1 MAKKNTQQPQE
12 QFKTMIGGQA
22 LIEGIMMLGPEKSAV
37 VVRTKDGLQRKVEPR
52 KLSQKWSPKKLP
64 FIRGIFNFCTSMK
77 TGVSALMYSADF
89 FAEEDE
95 DEKGKE
101 PGRFEAWLEK
111 RLSSEKAQNAHALGC
126 VGHGPAFISVHP
138 ALHHGHRL
146 AGQAAEDQLSFV
158 SRGGG
163 MFKMGNLPVGDHHG
177 VLHQVPQIPQAGAQ
191 NHGHLGPE
199 PSQLG
204 LQSVR
209 AFPILGK
216 GIIHS
221 ISSISGPRPCFFPGP
236 RPGFPSSILGYLTP
250 TARKNQIK
258 SLALQGF
265 FPLGGGR
272 GRDFSPA
279 PPLSRQNRRAAV
291 FLLAISCQ
299 SVL

>member
-1 MAKKNTQQPQE
+1 MFSPPQGRLHE
-12 QFKTMIGGQA
+12 NFN
-22 LIEGIMMLGPEKSAV
+22 V
-37 VVRTKDGLQRKVEPR
+37 VGDEHQVPGL
-52 KLSQKWSPKKLP
+52 KLP
-64 FIRGIFNFCTSMK
+64 
-77 TGVSALMYSADF
+77 
-89 FAEEDE
+89 
-95 DEKGKE
+95 
-101 PGRFEAWLEK
+101 
-111 RLSSEKAQNAHALGC
+111 
-126 VGHGPAFISVHP
+126 VHP
-138 ALHHGHRL
+138 AGGVGDKEGVAPQQAEHPDPVAHLLIGVSLVVVDPTLHHGHRL

-265 FPLGGGR
+265 FSLGRGP